1 MIKRPTRITENTST
15 IIDILLTNSPE
26 NVVRTDVI
34 TTNFSDHE
42 MIGATRKK
50 CQHKYQ
56 PKTIHSRNFRSYKKE
71 NVKIEIG
78 NINFD
83 PLFANTNSTDV
94 WNFLKELLVNVA
106 NTHAPFTTKT
116 IKGKPCPWL
125 NKDIKCKMNYCDALN
140 QKAQKMET
148 KENWEV

>member
-1 MIKRPTRITENTST
+1 MNGFKQLIKKPTRIAENTST
-15 IIDILLTNSPE
+15 IIDVLLTNSPE

-42 MIGATRKK
+42 MIGAIRKK

-56 PKTIHSRNFRSYKKE
+56 PKTILSRNFRNCNKE

-78 NINFD
+78 NINFHH
-83 PLFANTNSTDV
+83 LFAYTDLTEA

-116 IKGKPCPWL
+116 IKENPIHRLTRTL
-125 NKDIKCKMNYCDALN
+125 NVK
-140 QKAQKMET
+140 
-148 KENWEV
+148 